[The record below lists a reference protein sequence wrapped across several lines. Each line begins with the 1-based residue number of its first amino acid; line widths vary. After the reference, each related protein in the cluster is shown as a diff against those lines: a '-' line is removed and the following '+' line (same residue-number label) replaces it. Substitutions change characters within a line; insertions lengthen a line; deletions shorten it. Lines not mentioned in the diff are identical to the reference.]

1 MTKGN
6 PVCCAQSRADPTSEL
21 ADSATAA
28 REIEL
33 SRPPSL
39 SRRLR
44 EVAIYGKGNCRLPLP
59 VWNFEGYL

>member
-6 PVCCAQSRADPTSEL
+6 SICCTQSRADPTSEL

-28 REIEL
+28 REIEHN
-33 SRPPSL
+33 RPRSL

-44 EVAIYGKGNCRLPLP
+44 KVAIYGKGECRLSLP
-59 VWNFEGYL
+59 V